1 MTRLSIIRLLL
12 AHRLIDLVKLL
23 VPEDE
28 LERVRRLS
36 PGARVPQRRG
46 SPVTPVPRS
55 GDDSTQWEPSRPSR
69 HLIASPKTVSKEGP
83 HGEADRLED
92 SGFIA

>member
-28 LERVRRLS
+28 LERVRRL
-36 PGARVPQRRG
+36 R
-46 SPVTPVPRS
+46 
-55 GDDSTQWEPSRPSR
+55 
-69 HLIASPKTVSKEGP
+69 
-83 HGEADRLED
+83 
-92 SGFIA
+92 